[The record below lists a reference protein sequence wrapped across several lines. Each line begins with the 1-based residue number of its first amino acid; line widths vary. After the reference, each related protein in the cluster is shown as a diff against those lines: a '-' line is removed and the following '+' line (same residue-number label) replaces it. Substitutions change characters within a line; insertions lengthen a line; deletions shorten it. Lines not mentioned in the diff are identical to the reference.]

1 MSIHDEAAWEERY
14 REAVWTG
21 EPNRSLVHEAA
32 ALPAGAALDA
42 GCGEGGDALWLAG
55 RAWQVT
61 AVDFSVTAL
70 VRGRARACELG
81 VGERVDFRH
90 ADLRT
95 WTPPAGRFDLVT
107 AHYLH
112 LPSAVRGPLFERLAA
127 AVAPGGT
134 LLVVGHLLGEGPA
147 SGHADEGRH
156 EGAHEEPHHEPHDGH
171 AHDPDMMF
179 TGEDVAGTLDP
190 TEWVEVVTA
199 VRERSAAA
207 VARTG
212 NPAPDTVLVARRR
225 SGAG

>member
-14 REAVWTG
+14 REVVWTG
-21 EPNRSLVHEAA
+21 EANRALVDEAA
-32 ALPAGAALDA
+32 GLPAGKALDA

-55 RAWQVT
+55 QGWHVT
-61 AVDFSVTAL
+61 AVDFSTTAL
-70 VRGRARACELG
+70 LRGRTRACELG
-81 VGERVDFRH
+81 LDGRIDFRH

-95 WTPPAGRFDLVT
+95 WTPPPGRFDLVT

-112 LPSAVRGPLFERLAA
+112 LPSAIRGPLFERLAA
-127 AVAPGGT
+127 SVAPGGT
-134 LLVVGHLLGEGPA
+134 LLVVGHLLDHGNAHDHGHEHGAGEQ
-147 SGHADEGRH
+147 
-156 EGAHEEPHHEPHDGH
+156 GH

-179 TGEDVAGTLDP
+179 TAEDVAATLDP
-190 TEWVEVVTA
+190 AEWVDVVTA
-199 VRERSAAA
+199 TSERSAAA

>member
-1 MSIHDEAAWEERY
+1 VSIHDEAAWEERY
-14 REAVWTG
+14 REAVWSG
-21 EPNRSLVHEAA
+21 EPNRQLVDEAT
-32 ALPAGAALDA
+32 ALPAGTALDA

-55 RAWQVT
+55 QGWQVT
-61 AVDFSVTAL
+61 AVDFSTTAL
-70 VRGRARACELG
+70 VRGRTRACELG
-81 VGERVDFRH
+81 LDGRIDFQH

-112 LPSAVRGPLFERLAA
+112 LPSEVRGPLFERLAA

-134 LLVVGHLLGEGPA
+134 LLVVGHLLTDADGHGHDHGEGHGYEPPPGEEH
-147 SGHADEGRH
+147 SGA
-156 EGAHEEPHHEPHDGH
+156 

-179 TGEDVAGTLDP
+179 TAEDVAASLDP
-190 TEWVEVVTA
+190 AEWSGVVTGT
-199 VRERSAAA
+199 RERSAAA

-225 SGAG
+225 SGAR